1 MCHRQQAVAVGGA
14 AQARL
19 GVEQAAGVAA
29 GEGDAHVVVGGRQAL
44 LGRDGRLVS
53 ITGGE

>member
-1 MCHRQQAVAVGGA
+1 MCDGQQVVAAGAA
-14 AQARL
+14 AQAGL

-29 GEGDAHVVVGGRQAL
+29 GEGHAHVVVGGGQSL

-53 ITGGE
+53 ITGVD